1 MEACETV
8 YQRKL
13 DLHVHTDNSPDGN
26 HSAMFLCEQAEF
38 NGMRA
43 VALTD
48 HCETDVYRAEH
59 FDKRVQAAFM
69 EATMAQSAFR
79 GKVLVLRGIELGQP
93 HYDVKTAE
101 EILRT
106 RPYDVVIGSVHNLRG
121 RQDFYF
127 MESFDPAEVH
137 AILTEYF
144 DEILQ
149 MLEWGNFDVLAHLT
163 YPLRYFYAKS
173 GISVDLADYKQ
184 QVDEILLRTAH
195 LQKALEINT
204 AGLRQPIGKLSPEFE
219 TVKRFREL
227 GGKYVTY
234 GSDAHY
240 AEHIGAGLTEAYD
253 VMRAAGFSELTFFQQ
268 RTPLQ
273 MPIE

>member
-1 MEACETV
+1 M

-26 HSAMFLCEQAEF
+26 HSPMFICERAEF
-38 NGMRA
+38 DGMRA
-43 VALTD
+43 IALTD
-48 HCETDVYRAEH
+48 HCEVDAYKTEH
-59 FDKRVQAAFM
+59 YNKRVQQAYF
-69 EATMAQSAFR
+69 ECSKAQSAFC

-93 HYDVKTAE
+93 HYDKATAAA
-101 EILRT
+101 ILGKRE
-106 RPYDVVIGSVHNLRG
+106 YDVVIGSVHNLRG
-121 RQDFYF
+121 RADFYF
-127 MESFDPAEVH
+127 TESFKPEEVH
-137 AILTEYF
+137 ALLTEYF
-144 DEILQ
+144 DELLN

-173 GISVDLADYKQ
+173 GISVDLDAYKSQ
-184 QVDEILLRTAH
+184 IDEILKRAAETD
-195 LQKALEINT
+195 KALEINT

-219 TVKRFREL
+219 TVKRFHEL

-240 AEHIGAGLTEAYD
+240 AEDVGKGMAEAYD
-253 VMRAAGFSELTFFQQ
+253 VMLAAGFAELTMFQQ

-273 MPIE
+273 MKIE